1 MDIYKN
7 LSKCTSFQWDEGNL
21 DKNWLK
27 HEVSFSECEQV
38 FFNLPLVTCKDA
50 GHSEKEERYYVLGK
64 TDAERFL
71 YIVFTVR
78 KKQIRIIS
86 ARDMNKKER
95 QVYVNNER
103 DS

>member
-1 MDIYKN
+1 MNQQIKRDANHFISYKDI
-7 LSKCTSFQWDEGNL
+7 
-21 DKNWLK
+21 K
-27 HEVSFSECEQV
+27 HSQ
-38 FFNLPLVTCKDA
+38 
-50 GHSEKEERYYVLGK
+50 KEARYYALGK
-64 TDAERFL
+64 TDEDRFL

-95 QVYVNNER
+95 QVYINYEK